1 MLFKRKISTDVALS
15 TVTTRLAED
24 ISALSQKKA
33 NAVSAFRAAANN
45 LAQVN
50 DSLQTEINHFDN
62 LAAFIADK
70 KAEAERMIADNNA
83 VRGKIIDLI
92 GEE

>member
-1 MLFKRKISTDVALS
+1 MKVNRERTNAAMNKAMTRVVQDVR
-15 TVTTRLAED
+15 T
-24 ISALSQKKA
+24 LSQRKD

-45 LAQVN
+45 LAQIN
-50 DSLQTEINHFDN
+50 GALQDEVIYIKQ
-62 LAAFIADK
+62 LAAFAAEK
-70 KAEAERMIADNNA
+70 EAEAERMIADNDA

>member
-1 MLFKRKISTDVALS
+1 MKVSRERTSAVMNKAMSRVVKDVH
-15 TVTTRLAED
+15 
-24 ISALSQKKA
+24 ALSQRKE

-45 LAQVN
+45 LAQIN
-50 DSLQTEINHFDN
+50 NELQDEVMYIKQ
-62 LAAFIADK
+62 LAAFAAEK
-70 KAEAERMIADNNA
+70 EAEAERMIADNDA